1 MRYNLG
7 KFKANKAFTD
17 FDFEEMTKNQG
28 IDDDP
33 DCWMIKY
40 DK

>member
-33 DCWMIKY
+33 DC
-40 DK
+40 